1 MIRVGFV
8 INFKSSQWLGGYN
21 YYKNFFNCLNEFG
34 NKKII
39 PIIITDK
46 KKEIEKDKL
55 ISKLEIIETQLVSR
69 SNLILK
75 IFNKILI
82 VMFNKNFLF
91 EKFYTDNNIQVLS
104 HSGWIGK
111 KSKIINLPWIPDFQ
125 ELHLPENFNF
135 ITRLIRRFRVFFCH
149 YFSTKIIVSSKS
161 VQKDLK
167 KINKN
172 AAKNSLLI
180 NHSVDIPRQSEL
192 KSLQY
197 LKKKYHIDYDYFFL
211 PNHYWKHKNH
221 TVIFEAMSERKS
233 KKKYLVI
240 STGSISDHR
249 HPEYIAD
256 IKKYIFKNQFYKA
269 LGIIPYIDMLSL
281 MYYSIALINPSK
293 SEGWSNTVE
302 QAKAM
307 YKKIVL
313 SDIKVHLEQ
322 ADKNCIFF
330 KADDYKKLSNIL
342 EKEAIKFKKNKLK
355 KYRNKNNIAKK
366 KFISIYQQSLIKLL
380 SQKI

>member
-8 INFKSSQWLGGYN
+8 INFRASQWLGGYN
-21 YYKNFFNCLNEFG
+21 YYKNLFNCLNEFE

-46 KKEIEKDKL
+46 KKEIEDDEV

-69 SNLILK
+69 SNLTLK
-75 IFNKILI
+75 IFNKVLIIL
-82 VMFNKNFLF
+82 FNKNIFL
-91 EKFYTDNNIQVLS
+91 EKFYTKNNIQVLS

-135 ITRLIRRFRVFFCH
+135 TTRLIRRCRVFFCY

-161 VQKDLK
+161 VLKDLK
-167 KINKN
+167 RVSKN

-180 NHSVDIPRQSEL
+180 KHSVDIPRHSEL

-197 LKKKYHIDYDYFFL
+197 LKKKYQISYDYFFL

-221 TVIFEAMSERKS
+221 KVVFKAMEENKN
-233 KKKYLVI
+233 KKKYFII
-240 STGSISDHR
+240 STGNISDHR
-249 HPEYIAD
+249 HPEHIND
-256 IKKYIFKNQFYKA
+256 IKKYISKNVFYKA
-269 LGIIPYIDMLSL
+269 LNIIPYIDMLSL
-281 MYYSIALINPSK
+281 MYYSIAVINPSK

-307 YKKIVL
+307 EKKIIL

-322 ADKNCIFF
+322 RDKNCIFF
-330 KADDYKKLSNIL
+330 QADDYKKLNTIL
-342 EKEAIKFKKNKLK
+342 ERELFKFKRNTLK
-355 KYRNKNNIAKK
+355 KYDNKNNTAKK
-366 KFISIYQQSLIKLL
+366 KFINTYQQSLIKLL
-380 SQKI
+380 S